1 MAIPR
6 KSRKITFIQASL
18 VLAIVIVALLNI
30 LHYNQQH
37 QNHLYTKHIEM
48 LQSDNQRLQDKLHQ
62 LQKSQN
68 SNGAAST
75 MEITATIHESPYQQ
89 KARSIRRFYWPDAS
103 NSPLISKLHR
113 LLHPPECNS
122 TTTKYF
128 IWRSLPRNEEDTLGD
143 YRHGVTRGLGC

>member
-68 SNGAAST
+68 SNGSAT